1 MLTFLE
7 LTYNYLKHA
16 LSKTNE
22 QELLKVAIAALGDV
36 ARAVEDNFSKYLPEI
51 IPTLINY
58 LNVTFNTTLLNL

>member
-1 MLTFLE
+1 MPYLE

-22 QELLKVAIAALGDV
+22 PDLFKSAIATLGDV

-51 IPTLINY
+51 IPALINC

>member
-1 MLTFLE
+1 MPYLE